1 MKLFKSVLLLATVVV
16 LGGCAATVT
25 PRGDV
30 YTELLVPSTVV
41 VERRPPV
48 AFVPAHRYHVRH
60 HRGPLVA
67 GRHPGFNHRPGM
79 RPRGPVRF
87 R

>member
-1 MKLFKSVLLLATVVV
+1 MKLLKPVLLLATTVV
-16 LGGCAATVT
+16 LGGCAATIT

-48 AFVPAHRYHVRH
+48 AFVPAHHHVH
-60 HRGPLVA
+60 HPRGPLVA
-67 GRHPGFNHRPGM
+67 GRHPGFNPRPGTK
-79 RPRGPVRF
+79 PRGPVRF